1 MIASI
6 EGRCVYVGKD
16 RVVLE
21 VGGLGYEVAVTESLA
36 RRCKLDERY
45 RWQTVLLVRENELTL
60 IGFATAT
67 EREFFKLLTSI
78 SGIGPKVALKV
89 LDRLSPSQLA
99 NCVLSND
106 VQRLKG
112 VPGIGLKVAK
122 RLLLELPE
130 KVSQMA
136 SDLALPLDLEIENVG
151 SASQSGEAALEGIA
165 AEAAALLMT
174 WGCTL
179 EEAQG
184 AVLSAQ
190 AQGAG
195 ENVQDLVMAAM
206 GQLGGG

>member
-60 IGFATAT
+60 IGFATAA

-151 SASQSGEAALEGIA
+151 SASQSGEAVLEGIA

>member
-60 IGFATAT
+60 IGFATAA

-89 LDRLSPSQLA
+89 LDRLSTSQLA